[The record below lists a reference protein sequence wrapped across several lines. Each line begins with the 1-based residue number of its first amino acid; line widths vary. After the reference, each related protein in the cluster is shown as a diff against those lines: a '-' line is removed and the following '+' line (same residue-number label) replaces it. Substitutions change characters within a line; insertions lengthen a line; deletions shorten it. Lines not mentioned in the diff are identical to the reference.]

1 MKKEK
6 NGFTLVELLAVI
18 TVLGILTMIAV
29 PNVLSTINN
38 NRKNAFLMDAKR
50 MVSKASEL
58 IAQNKSDREQA
69 KKEEGKTYYYADLN
83 GKGEFTTDSDG
94 QSYDTANTYV
104 KVTLVS
110 NTYKYC
116 IKVTGSKRNIKA
128 SDGSCIDSSEL
139 KGIEVVK
146 DNKLEN

>member
-58 IAQNKSDREQA
+58 IAQNKSDREVA
-69 KKEEGKTYYYADLN
+69 KTSEGKTYYYADLN

-146 DNKLEN
+146 DN

>member
-6 NGFTLVELLAVI
+6 KGFTLVELLAVI
-18 TVLGILTMIAV
+18 TILGILTMIAV

-58 IAQNKSDREQA
+58 IAQNKSDREIA
-69 KKEEGKTYYYADLN
+69 KNSEGKTYTYADLN

-104 KVTLVS
+104 NVKLES
-110 NTYKYC
+110 NTYTYC

-128 SDGSCIDSSEL
+128 NDGSCIDSSEL

-146 DNKLEN
+146 DN

>member
-1 MKKEK
+1 MKEDKK
-6 NGFTLVELLAVI
+6 GFTLVELLAVI

-128 SDGSCIDSSEL
+128 SDGSCIDSS
-139 KGIEVVK
+139 
-146 DNKLEN
+146 

>member
-6 NGFTLVELLAVI
+6 KGFTLVELLAVI
-18 TVLGILTMIAV
+18 TILGILTMIAV

-146 DNKLEN
+146 DN

>member
-58 IAQNKSDREQA
+58 IAKSKSDRELT
-69 KKEEGKTYYYADLN
+69 KTASGMTYTYDDLN
-83 GKGEFTTDSDG
+83 RKGEFTTDSDG

-104 KVTLVS
+104 NVKLES
-110 NTYKYC
+110 NTYTYC
-116 IKVTGSKRNIKA
+116 IKVTGSKRNIKDN
-128 SDGSCIDSSEL
+128 SGNCIDSSKL
-139 KGIEVVK
+139 TGIEVVK
-146 DNKLEN
+146 DN

>member
-6 NGFTLVELLAVI
+6 KGFTLVELLAVI

-58 IAQNKSDREQA
+58 IAQNKSDREIA
-69 KKEEGKTYYYADLN
+69 KNSEGKTYTYADLN

-128 SDGSCIDSSEL
+128 SDGSCIDSSQL

-146 DNKLEN
+146 DN

>member
-6 NGFTLVELLAVI
+6 KGFTLVELLAVI

-58 IAQNKSDREQA
+58 IAKSKGDREMA
-69 KKEEGKTYYYADLN
+69 KTELGKTYTYADLN

-146 DNKLEN
+146 DN

>member
-58 IAQNKSDREQA
+58 IAKSKDDREIA
-69 KKEEGKTYYYADLN
+69 KTASGKTYSYADLN

-94 QSYDTANTYV
+94 QSYDTDKNNTYV
-104 KVTLVS
+104 NVKLES
-110 NTYKYC
+110 NTYTYC
-116 IKVTGSKRNIKA
+116 IKVPGSKRNIKA
-128 SDGSCIDSSEL
+128 DKGNCIDSSKL
-139 KGIEVVK
+139 TGIEVVK
-146 DNKLEN
+146 DN

>member
-6 NGFTLVELLAVI
+6 KGFTLVELLAVI

-58 IAQNKSDREQA
+58 IAKNKRDREIA
-69 KKEEGKTYYYADLN
+69 KTASGMTYSYDDLN

-94 QSYDTANTYV
+94 QNYDRANTYV
-104 KVTLVS
+104 NVKLES
-110 NTYKYC
+110 NTYTYC
-116 IKVTGSKRNIKA
+116 IKVTGSKRNIKDN
-128 SDGSCIDSSEL
+128 SGNCIDSSKL
-139 KGIEVVK
+139 TGIEVVK
-146 DNKLEN
+146 DN

>member
-6 NGFTLVELLAVI
+6 KGFTLVELLAVI
-18 TVLGILTMIAV
+18 TILGILTMIAV

-58 IAQNKSDREQA
+58 IAQNKSDREVA
-69 KKEEGKTYYYADLN
+69 KTSEGKTYYYADLN
-83 GKGEFTTDSDG
+83 GKGEFSTDSDG
-94 QSYDTANTYV
+94 QSYDTDKNNTYV
-104 KVTLVS
+104 NVKLES

-128 SDGSCIDSSEL
+128 DNGSCIDSSKL
-139 KGIEVVK
+139 TGIEVVK
-146 DNKLEN
+146 DN

>member
-6 NGFTLVELLAVI
+6 KGFTLVELLAVI
-18 TVLGILTMIAV
+18 TILGILTMIAV

-58 IAQNKSDREQA
+58 IAQNKSDREAA
-69 KKEEGKTYYYADLN
+69 KTSEGKTYSYADLN
-83 GKGEFTTDSDG
+83 GKGEFSTDSDG
-94 QSYDTANTYV
+94 QSYDTDENNTYV
-104 KVTLVS
+104 NVKLES
-110 NTYKYC
+110 NTYTYC

-146 DNKLEN
+146 DN

>member
-6 NGFTLVELLAVI
+6 KGFTLVELLAVI
-18 TVLGILTMIAV
+18 TILGILTMIAV

-58 IAQNKSDREQA
+58 IAKSKSDREQA
-69 KKEEGKTYYYADLN
+69 KEEEGKTYSYAVLN

-94 QSYDTANTYV
+94 QSYDTDNTYV
-104 KVTLVS
+104 KVKLES
-110 NTYKYC
+110 NTYTYC

-128 SDGSCIDSSEL
+128 SDGSCLDSSL
-139 KGIEVVK
+139 LNGIDIVK
-146 DNKLEN
+146 DN

>member
-6 NGFTLVELLAVI
+6 KGFTLVELLAVI

-38 NRKNAFLMDAKR
+38 HRKNAFLMDAKR

-58 IAQNKSDREQA
+58 IDKSKDDREMA
-69 KKEEGKTYYYADLN
+69 KTASGKTYSYADLN
-83 GKGEFTTDSDG
+83 GKGEFSTDSDG

-146 DNKLEN
+146 DN

>member
-6 NGFTLVELLAVI
+6 KGFTLVELLAVI
-18 TVLGILTMIAV
+18 TILGILTMIAV

-58 IAQNKSDREQA
+58 IAQNKSDREAA
-69 KKEEGKTYYYADLN
+69 KTSEGKTYSYADLN

-94 QSYDTANTYV
+94 QSYDTDKNNTYV
-104 KVTLVS
+104 NVKLES

-146 DNKLEN
+146 DN

>member
-6 NGFTLVELLAVI
+6 KGFTLVELLAVI

-58 IAQNKSDREQA
+58 IAQNKSDREIA
-69 KKEEGKTYYYADLN
+69 KNSEGKTYTYADLN

-104 KVTLVS
+104 NVKLES
-110 NTYKYC
+110 NTYTYC

-128 SDGSCIDSSEL
+128 NDGSCIDSSEL

-146 DNKLEN
+146 DN

>member
-6 NGFTLVELLAVI
+6 KGFTLVELLAVI

-58 IAQNKSDREQA
+58 IAREQA

-146 DNKLEN
+146 DN

>member
-6 NGFTLVELLAVI
+6 KGFTLVELLAVI

-58 IAQNKSDREQA
+58 IAQNKSDREVA
-69 KKEEGKTYYYADLN
+69 KTSEGKTYYYADLN
-83 GKGEFTTDSDG
+83 GKGEFSTDSDG
-94 QSYDTANTYV
+94 QSYDTDKNNTYV
-104 KVTLVS
+104 NVKLES
-110 NTYKYC
+110 NTYTYC

-128 SDGSCIDSSEL
+128 DNGSCIDSSKL

-146 DNKLEN
+146 DN

>member
-6 NGFTLVELLAVI
+6 KGFTLVELLAVI
-18 TVLGILTMIAV
+18 TILGILTMIAV

-58 IAQNKSDREQA
+58 IAQNKSDREIA
-69 KKEEGKTYYYADLN
+69 KTSEGKTYSYADLN
-83 GKGEFTTDSDG
+83 GKGEFSTDSDG

-146 DNKLEN
+146 DN

>member
-6 NGFTLVELLAVI
+6 KGFTLVELLAVI

-58 IAQNKSDREQA
+58 IAQNKSDREIA
-69 KKEEGKTYYYADLN
+69 KTSEGKTYTYADLN

-104 KVTLVS
+104 NVKLES

-146 DNKLEN
+146 DN

>member
-18 TVLGILTMIAV
+18 TILGILTMIAV

-58 IAQNKSDREQA
+58 IAKNKRDREIA
-69 KKEEGKTYYYADLN
+69 KTASGMTYSYDDLN

-94 QSYDTANTYV
+94 QNYDTDKNNTYV
-104 KVTLVS
+104 NVKLES
-110 NTYKYC
+110 NTYTYC
-116 IKVTGSKRNIKA
+116 IKVTGSKRNIKDN
-128 SDGSCIDSSEL
+128 SGNCIDSSKL
-139 KGIEVVK
+139 TGIEVVK
-146 DNKLEN
+146 DN

>member
-6 NGFTLVELLAVI
+6 KGFTLVELLAVI

-58 IAQNKSDREQA
+58 IAKSKGDRGMA
-69 KKEEGKTYYYADLN
+69 KTELGKTYTYADLN
-83 GKGEFTTDSDG
+83 GKGEFTNDSDG
-94 QSYDTANTYV
+94 QSYDTDKNNTYV
-104 KVTLVS
+104 NVELES

-128 SDGSCIDSSEL
+128 SDGSCIDSSQL

-146 DNKLEN
+146 DN

>member
-6 NGFTLVELLAVI
+6 KGFTLVELLAVI
-18 TVLGILTMIAV
+18 TILGILTMIAV

-58 IAQNKSDREQA
+58 IAQNKSDREIA
-69 KKEEGKTYYYADLN
+69 KTASGMTYSYDDLN

-94 QSYDTANTYV
+94 QNYDRANTYV

-116 IKVTGSKRNIKA
+116 IKVVGSKRNIKA
-128 SDGSCIDSSEL
+128 SDGSCIDSSQL

-146 DNKLEN
+146 DN

>member
-1 MKKEK
+1 MKKGK
-6 NGFTLVELLAVI
+6 KGFTLVELLAVI
-18 TVLGILTMIAV
+18 TILGILTMIAV

-69 KKEEGKTYYYADLN
+69 KKEEGKTYSYADLN
-83 GKGEFTTDSDG
+83 GKGEFTNDSDG
-94 QSYDTANTYV
+94 QSYDTDKNNTYV
-104 KVTLVS
+104 NVKLES

-128 SDGSCIDSSEL
+128 SDGSCIDSSQL

-146 DNKLEN
+146 DN